1 MMTADQISSPTL
13 VASEPISK
21 KTVWASWAIFAQE
34 LCHLLLL
41 SPSHGNLWFPS
52 SFSWIQG
59 GMQIVIDG
67 WFKALKCKLFCRAD
81 AFISVAKGSDIWQS
95 AISALSIHTFRK
107 HKASKQMHKWSAEE
121 RPWGLWDI
129 RKMHLNI
136 YWFPAFPSLC
146 CLLTCHSFPQKDV
159 SYLSPCNSL
168 EYGSPCLCSPELGHS
183 HGMMRSTSAIP
194 VSCNAHLV
202 PTPLISLLVP
212 LNPNLPLAP
221 CSEGKHHHLHPRQ
234 TPQKALVTWECGTG
248 E

>member
-107 HKASKQMHKWSAEE
+107 HKSSKQMHKWSAEE

-129 RKMHLNI
+129 SKMHLSI
-136 YWFPAFPSLC
+136 DSLPSLHFVAYWLVTLFHRRMCLTSLPVTHWNMGLPACAALSWDTATGWWGALQPSLC
-146 CLLTCHSFPQKDV
+146 PAMHTWCQHPW
-159 SYLSPCNSL
+159 SPFWC
-168 EYGSPCLCSPELGHS
+168 P
-183 HGMMRSTSAIP
+183 
-194 VSCNAHLV
+194 
-202 PTPLISLLVP
+202 
-212 LNPNLPLAP
+212 
-221 CSEGKHHHLHPRQ
+221 
-234 TPQKALVTWECGTG
+234 
-248 E
+248 